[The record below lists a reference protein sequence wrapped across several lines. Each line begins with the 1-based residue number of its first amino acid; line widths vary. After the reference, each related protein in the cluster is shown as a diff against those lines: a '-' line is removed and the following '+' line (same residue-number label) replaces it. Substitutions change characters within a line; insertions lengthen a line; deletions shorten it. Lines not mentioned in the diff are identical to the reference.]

1 MNPSALSCLLS
12 ILPGRR
18 RGTTPLSFPFL
29 PPSGDR
35 QCVPEWLRAGMCGAM
50 GSVGLGLISP
60 SLAVSMLYVPKG
72 YPQSQ
77 PGEEF
82 AAAAASKSSPGV
94 ILFVS
99 TMSN

>member
-1 MNPSALSCLLS
+1 
-12 ILPGRR
+12 
-18 RGTTPLSFPFL
+18 
-29 PPSGDR
+29 
-35 QCVPEWLRAGMCGAM
+35 MCGD
-50 GSVGLGLISP
+50 VGTQRLGFISP

-82 AAAAASKSSPGV
+82 AAGSKSSPGV